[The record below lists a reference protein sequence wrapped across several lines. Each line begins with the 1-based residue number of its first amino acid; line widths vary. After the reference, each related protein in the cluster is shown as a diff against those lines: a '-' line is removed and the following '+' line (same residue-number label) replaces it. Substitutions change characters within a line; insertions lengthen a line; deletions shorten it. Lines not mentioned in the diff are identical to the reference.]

1 MDMILSFPFIDRKR
15 CCPVSPYRRLAL
27 GCRRVGLMAG
37 VLAFL
42 CQVLAWSV
50 AMPAVSLA
58 AAVDSITICSV
69 DGVKTIKI
77 GPDGQTTPDD
87 EGKVCESG
95 HCPLCPL
102 VGGAGLP
109 PVPPLVAPNERVA
122 AHDARALPGDVI
134 AAGWFLSS
142 LQARGPPLIG

>member
-1 MDMILSFPFIDRKR
+1 
-15 CCPVSPYRRLAL
+15 
-27 GCRRVGLMAG
+27 
-37 VLAFL
+37 
-42 CQVLAWSV
+42 
-50 AMPAVSLA
+50 MPAVSLA
-58 AAVDSITICSV
+58 STGETIAICSV

-77 GPDGQTTPDD
+77 GPDGQALPDD
-87 EGKVCESG
+87 DQGKADASG

-109 PVPPLVAPNERVA
+109 PVPPLVAPKERVA

-142 LQARGPPLIG
+142 LQACGPPQIG

>member
-1 MDMILSFPFIDRKR
+1 ML
-15 CCPVSPYRRLAL
+15 VSPFRRLAL

-58 AAVDSITICSV
+58 ASGERITICSV

-77 GPDGQTTPDD
+77 GPDGQAIPDD
-87 EGKVCESG
+87 DQGKAGASG

-109 PVPPLVAPNERVA
+109 PPPPLVAPNERVA

-142 LQARGPPLIG
+142 LQARGPPPIG

>member
-1 MDMILSFPFIDRKR
+1 
-15 CCPVSPYRRLAL
+15 
-27 GCRRVGLMAG
+27 MAG

-58 AAVDSITICSV
+58 GAAERITICSV

-77 GPDGQTTPDD
+77 GPDGQAIPDD
-87 EGKVCESG
+87 EPGKAGASG

-109 PVPPLVAPNERVA
+109 PVPPLVAPKERVA

-142 LQARGPPLIG
+142 LQARGPPPIG